1 MSSVPQTEDD
11 HQYPQTLSVP
21 TVFDMYWPRLQ
32 ATRHKRHILKV
43 LTVEFDVP
51 VAGRA
56 KTQLSSL
63 VKARRNDDL
72 YSLSDDRESVCGMG
86 KLGKKT
92 RNLQKVAVMPLKI
105 LRHEKVNV
113 RTGGRKVPWVES

>member
-32 ATRHKRHILKV
+32 ATRHKRHTLKV
-43 LTVEFDVP
+43 LTVAFDVP

-92 RNLQKVAVMPLKI
+92 LKLAKKRI
-105 LRHEKVNV
+105 
-113 RTGGRKVPWVES
+113 

>member
-51 VAGRA
+51 VAAWR
-56 KTQLSSL
+56 
-63 VKARRNDDL
+63 
-72 YSLSDDRESVCGMG
+72 
-86 KLGKKT
+86 KLNCHLWSKHGGT
-92 RNLQKVAVMPLKI
+92 MTYI
-105 LRHEKVNV
+105 L
-113 RTGGRKVPWVES
+113 